1 MRTYIRHPADI
12 PVAIEIKA
20 NPQLQQRRIS
30 NVSYGGL
37 AFISDVLLEPG
48 AQIRVRIDVVDPI
61 FEADAF
67 VSYCR
72 WESGQFMVGVEFIHR
87 DDLFIARMVEQI
99 CHIQHYQQQ
108 VAAQEGRNLSEQE
121 AASEWISK
129 YASSFPRF
137 GT

>member
-1 MRTYIRHPADI
+1 MRTFIRHPADI
-12 PVAIEIKA
+12 PVEIEIKE
-20 NPQLQQRRIS
+20 NPSHRQRRTS

-37 AFISDVLLEPG
+37 AFMSDSLLEPG
-48 AQIRVRIDVVDPI
+48 SQIRVRIDVVDPT
-61 FEADAF
+61 FEADGF
-67 VSYCR
+67 VTYCR
-72 WESGQFMVGVEFIHR
+72 EESGQYLIGVEFINR

-99 CHIQHYQQQ
+99 CHIQHYKQQ
-108 VAAQEGRNLSEQE
+108 VAEQEGRKLSEQE